1 MKTIR
6 YTTLLIAAAIVISAC
21 KKDYLVQNP
30 PTSIPVAN
38 AITTVND
45 LGDAVNGM
53 YHAMTP
59 DSLFGRD
66 IPVLGDL
73 MSDNCYISIVNSG
86 RYLAENNFSFISNN
100 SEALD
105 IYGKGY
111 FVILQANRIIA
122 AQIPPG
128 NASDVSQLKGEA
140 YIVRALCYL
149 QLVNFFG
156 EPYTVAPT
164 DMGVPVITTPTNPSN
179 PYLKPARAT
188 VAAVYKQIISDLDS
202 AYAIMPDGG
211 TSLHPINSEYL
222 SKYAAKAIE
231 SRAYLYE
238 GDYTDAQ
245 AAALLVVNGGG
256 YSLTPS
262 NNLVAYWANPAPVA
276 DKTETIFELAQTET
290 ENDGFDALASIYS
303 QGSSGYGDM
312 LVTPELYSTY
322 SSTDARQQLI
332 IPGQRGGFNVWVNNK
347 YSNSANQ
354 TDKDD
359 IKIIRYAEVLLTLAE
374 SYNRNGDD
382 ADAKKYL
389 NQLVEMRDPSFK
401 GYTDTGAALLADIIN
416 ERRKELAFEGLRYF
430 DLTRLNVPIVRPQE
444 QDSAPSIGLIPVG
457 DYRRLLPIPKAE
469 VDANPNTKQNPGY
482 LN

>member
-1 MKTIR
+1 M
-6 YTTLLIAAAIVISAC
+6 
-21 KKDYLVQNP
+21 
-30 PTSIPVAN
+30 
-38 AITTVND
+38 
-45 LGDAVNGM
+45 
-53 YHAMTP
+53 
-59 DSLFGRD
+59 
-66 IPVLGDL
+66 
-73 MSDNCYISIVNSG
+73 
-86 RYLAENNFSFISNN
+86 
-100 SEALD
+100 D
-105 IYGKGY
+105 IYSGGY

-156 EPYTVAPT
+156 EPNTVAPT
-164 DMGVPVITTPTNPSN
+164 DMGVPVITTPTNPNN

-262 NNLVAYWANPAPVA
+262 TNLVAYWSTTRRPGKPN
-276 DKTETIFELAQTET
+276 KTETIFELAQTET

-322 SSTDARQQLI
+322 SSTDARQQSV
-332 IPGQRGGFNVWVNNK
+332 IPGQQGWF
-347 YSNSANQ
+347 
-354 TDKDD
+354 
-359 IKIIRYAEVLLTLAE
+359 
-374 SYNRNGDD
+374 
-382 ADAKKYL
+382 
-389 NQLVEMRDPSFK
+389 
-401 GYTDTGAALLADIIN
+401 
-416 ERRKELAFEGLRYF
+416 
-430 DLTRLNVPIVRPQE
+430 
-444 QDSAPSIGLIPVG
+444 
-457 DYRRLLPIPKAE
+457 
-469 VDANPNTKQNPGY
+469 
-482 LN
+482 